1 MKKYII
7 GMTLSFALGGIPVF
21 AQTVAEKAP
30 VENPTFVG
38 EKTPTENEQL
48 MESVGAM
55 SSSSLYLAYISLA
68 AIHES
73 LDNQNYN
80 VEQVDI
86 LITSVIETL
95 SIINEQ
101 LKKMRQM
108 PSLSTSDA
116 QLLMDM
122 QGISALLEEESVV
135 LKRYTKSKSLS
146 DFSKFEEMQQKSWEK
161 IKLLFGMDEEV
172 K

>member
-7 GMTLSFALGGIPVF
+7 GISLSFALGGIPVS

-30 VENPTFVG
+30 VENPTFAG
-38 EKTPTENEQL
+38 EKAQTENEQL

-80 VEQVDI
+80 AEQVDI

-95 SIINEQ
+95 GIINDQ

-108 PSLSTSDA
+108 PTLSTSDA
-116 QLLMDM
+116 QLITDM
-122 QGISALLEEESVV
+122 QEVSTVLEEESVV

-146 DFSKFEEMQQKSWEK
+146 DMMKFEETQAKTWEK